1 MYVFAPHTVYQALGK
16 HLDDLDLDVMYEELV
31 QNESIKKRALDARR
45 LLTHI
50 AKMQFESGYPYMV
63 FKSNSNAI

>member
-1 MYVFAPHTVYQALGK
+1 MKRL
-16 HLDDLDLDVMYEELV
+16 
-31 QNESIKKRALDARR
+31 KKRTIDARR

-63 FKSNSNAI
+63 FKSNANRGSCLKRDGSN